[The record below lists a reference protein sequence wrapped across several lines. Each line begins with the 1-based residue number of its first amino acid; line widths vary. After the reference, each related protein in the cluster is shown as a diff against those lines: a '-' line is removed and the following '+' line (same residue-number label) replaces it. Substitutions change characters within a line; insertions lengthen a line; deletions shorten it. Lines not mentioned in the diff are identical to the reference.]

1 MRRLTLKEIRESFYV
16 EKDEAFEDVLRH
28 FCSVKKFYDRQQFF
42 QLRCISKALQGRT
55 KKIEY
60 CVEKKEFEDVIH
72 LLEVDGV
79 IDATFYDTNIKNYKR
94 QFDKIIETF
103 LGKENVLLL
112 KKGSSYAMDVYI
124 MERMNLL
131 MNCYNEEDFK
141 DIRKGKLESAQLKFI
156 TFAYEIFN
164 AWSYLKEVTIS
175 DHVVVDRYR
184 EMRYTSNYT
193 VEQEKRN
200 LQQHIEEYQNIAAQ
214 HKDDG
219 DYVAINEILEQELKS
234 CSSRISERCHERL
247 GNKIKMIE
255 IGFPPEQTE

>member
-1 MRRLTLKEIRESFYV
+1 MRQLTLKEIKKSFYV
-16 EKDEAFEDVLRH
+16 ERDEAFEDVLRQ
-28 FCSVKKFYDRQQFF
+28 FCFVKKNYDRQQFF
-42 QLRCISKALQGRT
+42 QLRCISKALKGRT
-55 KKIEY
+55 KEIEY
-60 CVEKKEFEDVIH
+60 RVEKNFEDVIH
-72 LLEVDGV
+72 LLEKDGI
-79 IDATFYDTNIKNYKR
+79 IDTAFYDTNIKNYKR

-103 LGKENVLLL
+103 LGKENASLL
-112 KKGSSYAMDVYI
+112 KKRSSYVMNIYI

-131 MNCYNEEDFK
+131 MNYYNEEDFK
-141 DIRKGKLESAQLKFI
+141 DIRKGKLENVQLKFI
-156 TFAYEIFN
+156 AFAYEIFN

-175 DHVVVDRYR
+175 DDVVVDRYR

-193 VEQEKRN
+193 VEFEKRN
-200 LQQHIEEYQNIAAQ
+200 LLQRIEEYQNIAAQ

-219 DYVAINEILEQELKS
+219 DYVAVNEIIEQELKS

>member
-1 MRRLTLKEIRESFYV
+1 ML
-16 EKDEAFEDVLRH
+16 
-28 FCSVKKFYDRQQFF
+28 
-42 QLRCISKALQGRT
+42 
-55 KKIEY
+55 
-60 CVEKKEFEDVIH
+60 
-72 LLEVDGV
+72 
-79 IDATFYDTNIKNYKR
+79 DTNIKNYKR

-103 LGKENVLLL
+103 LGKENASLL
-112 KKGSSYAMDVYI
+112 KKGSSYAMNIHI

-131 MNCYNEEDFK
+131 MNYYNEEDFK
-141 DIRKGKLESAQLKFI
+141 DIRKGKMENVQLKFI